1 MEICP
6 PCKKALTVSAGHKG
20 AKPQWSSD
28 EREGNPSVIFENTE
42 IALVPV
48 VVTLLALAR
57 FPKLDL
63 V

>member
-1 MEICP
+1 M
-6 PCKKALTVSAGHKG
+6 SAGHKG
-20 AKPQWSSD
+20 AEFLAKPQWNSD
-28 EREGNPSVIFENTE
+28 EREGNPSMIFEDTE